1 MIEATKLD
9 FISEMVSEMI
19 RKIDESS
26 VPVEVSI
33 NYYPDGEVDINIS
46 PYRPITYN
54 CPFNNRINN
63 TEESDNECE

>member
-33 NYYPDGEVDINIS
+33 NYYPDGEVDVNIS
-46 PYRPITYN
+46 SCNFPLQYPCPTIPY
-54 CPFNNRINN
+54 PFTTTPNN
-63 TEESDNECE
+63 